1 MTKTLTTFSAAV
13 DVGDVDIWVE
23 RRGDGDDVLLLCG
36 LTDPAAAWQPQLD
49 SLSDRYRLT
58 AFDNRGTGR
67 TPLTPDLSVEQMAD
81 DAAAVLR
88 HFGVERAHVAGFSGG
103 SRTAQ
108 ELALRH
114 PDLVRSLVLVS
125 TWAEPDRYVRQIARS
140 LSWLV
145 EAAPSERAMLE
156 AFFLWIYTPRAHAD
170 GTVAEIVEQALA
182 DPFPLADGTFSAQ
195 LDAWMSHTTGER
207 LRDITAPTLVLM
219 GGSDVMIRPSHGR
232 EVADLIPGAELH
244 VMEGEAHQP
253 FQEVPEA
260 FNALVTDFWRRVER
274 GRRA

>member
-1 MTKTLTTFSAAV
+1 MTKTLTTFSGAV
-13 DVGDVDIWVE
+13 DVGDVELWVE
-23 RRGDGDDVLLLCG
+23 RRGDGDDVLLLGG

-49 SLSDRYRLT
+49 SLADRYRLT

-67 TPLTPDLSVEQMAD
+67 TPLTPDLTVEQMAD
-81 DAAAVLR
+81 DAAALLR
-88 HFGVERAHVAGFSGG
+88 HFGVAKAHVAGFSGG

-125 TWAEPDRYVRQIARS
+125 TWAEPDPYVLQATRS
-140 LSWLV
+140 LSWQV

-170 GTVAEIVEQALA
+170 GTVTAIVEEALA
-182 DPFPLADGTFSAQ
+182 DPFPMADGTFHAQ
-195 LDAWMSHTTGER
+195 LGAWMSHTTGER
-207 LRDITAPTLVLM
+207 LREVAAPTLVVM
-219 GGSDVMIRPSHGR
+219 GGSDVMIRPSLGR
-232 EVADLIPGAELH
+232 QVADLIPGAEFV
-244 VMEGEAHQP
+244 VMDGEAHQP

-260 FNALVTDFWRRVER
+260 FNAIVTDFWRRVQ
-274 GRRA
+274 GG